1 MSLPVTVPALSIEI
15 KALHLADTA
24 PAPTTGY
31 EIAVLTDL
39 GYTTLWAEFKVIT
52 S

>member
-15 KALHLADTA
+15 KALHLADDA
-24 PAPTTGY
+24 PAPADGY
-31 EIAVLTDL
+31 EMVRIKDL
-39 GYTTLWAEFKVIT
+39 GYTILWAEFKVIT